1 MEKKSNVIEDEKLKD
16 VLSIEELE
24 QRLEMITDQE
34 AQDVLKNMKACSPAL
49 YAPSSCS

>member
-24 QRLEMITDQE
+24 QRLEMT
-34 AQDVLKNMKACSPAL
+34 NMGGTQCSGGPNGPGTAG
-49 YAPSSCS
+49 PSCS